1 MFLKKIDILSPEI
14 TLFYK
19 GSLSHSSIISGIL
32 TIIAFVII
40 IFFSACY
47 ATELL
52 NRKGSIPNVSTFTL
66 FTEDAGTIPM
76 NSTSFFHFVSMVN
89 DSHYP
94 ENEYFDFTYFNV
106 IGIDTFV
113 QDYQVDNNLT
123 NYNHWLY
130 GYCNNESDT
139 KGVSHLITQNY
150 FTKSACIKKY
160 FNKSTQKY
168 YDIGHPNFKWPEIS
182 HGTFNPQ
189 NKFYSIII
197 KKCEKNILNEIF
209 GEEYNCKNENEFE
222 EIFKFGLIHFN
233 FFDHYV
239 NILKYKEPNMKY
251 FYRIENALNKDNYS
265 INHLNFNPSVIKTYN
280 GIIFDNSIKENSFVY
295 DRNDVLIHPYKNNI
309 YMAYCLWLNNRINY
323 YERKY
328 KDLPDVLSN
337 IGGAAQSIISIAI
350 FLNNFINKYIILL
363 DTQNLLKNKNIY
375 IVDLCNNKNRIK
387 LKNGNNKSIDKNTE
401 APSIKQSIKEH
412 NINTSPETKDGI
424 IEKNNILTQ
433 NKLNE
438 NKIYN
443 DDKNFKYEDTNI
455 INNKETELEIN
466 NDIINN
472 KDKKIK
478 ISDYLCYKFK
488 IKKKHN
494 NIKFYEYFNE
504 KIISVENII
513 ENHLI
518 LNNLL
523 KMNDTNKNYNK
534 I

>member
-66 FTEDAGTIPM
+66 FTEDAGTIPI

-209 GEEYNCKNENEFE
+209 GEEYT
-222 EIFKFGLIHFN
+222 I
-233 FFDHYV
+233 
-239 NILKYKEPNMKY
+239 
-251 FYRIENALNKDNYS
+251 
-265 INHLNFNPSVIKTYN
+265 
-280 GIIFDNSIKENSFVY
+280 
-295 DRNDVLIHPYKNNI
+295 
-309 YMAYCLWLNNRINY
+309 
-323 YERKY
+323 
-328 KDLPDVLSN
+328 
-337 IGGAAQSIISIAI
+337 
-350 FLNNFINKYIILL
+350 
-363 DTQNLLKNKNIY
+363 
-375 IVDLCNNKNRIK
+375 
-387 LKNGNNKSIDKNTE
+387 
-401 APSIKQSIKEH
+401 
-412 NINTSPETKDGI
+412 
-424 IEKNNILTQ
+424 
-433 NKLNE
+433 
-438 NKIYN
+438 
-443 DDKNFKYEDTNI
+443 
-455 INNKETELEIN
+455 
-466 NDIINN
+466 
-472 KDKKIK
+472 
-478 ISDYLCYKFK
+478 
-488 IKKKHN
+488 
-494 NIKFYEYFNE
+494 
-504 KIISVENII
+504 
-513 ENHLI
+513 
-518 LNNLL
+518 
-523 KMNDTNKNYNK
+523 
-534 I
+534 

>member
-1 MFLKKIDILSPEI
+1 M
-14 TLFYK
+14 
-19 GSLSHSSIISGIL
+19 
-32 TIIAFVII
+32 
-40 IFFSACY
+40 
-47 ATELL
+47 
-52 NRKGSIPNVSTFTL
+52 
-66 FTEDAGTIPM
+66 
-76 NSTSFFHFVSMVN
+76 
-89 DSHYP
+89 
-94 ENEYFDFTYFNV
+94 
-106 IGIDTFV
+106 
-113 QDYQVDNNLT
+113 
-123 NYNHWLY
+123 
-130 GYCNNESDT
+130 
-139 KGVSHLITQNY
+139 
-150 FTKSACIKKY
+150 
-160 FNKSTQKY
+160 
-168 YDIGHPNFKWPEIS
+168 
-182 HGTFNPQ
+182 
-189 NKFYSIII
+189 
-197 KKCEKNILNEIF
+197 
-209 GEEYNCKNENEFE
+209 
-222 EIFKFGLIHFN
+222 
-233 FFDHYV
+233 
-239 NILKYKEPNMKY
+239 
-251 FYRIENALNKDNYS
+251 
-265 INHLNFNPSVIKTYN
+265 
-280 GIIFDNSIKENSFVY
+280 
-295 DRNDVLIHPYKNNI
+295 
-309 YMAYCLWLNNRINY
+309 
-323 YERKY
+323 
-328 KDLPDVLSN
+328 
-337 IGGAAQSIISIAI
+337 
-350 FLNNFINKYIILL
+350 

-455 INNKETELEIN
+455 INNKETELETN

-478 ISDYLCYKFK
+478 IGDYLCYKFK